1 MEFRLL
7 TLKHL
12 QKWMD
17 RAFDFALG
25 LGALNRDQR
34 PKNIVLS
41 GMVGAGMVGMV
52 PEHCRDLSA
61 LQSCST
67 PVP

>member
-52 PEHCRDLSA
+52 PEHCRE
-61 LQSCST
+61 
-67 PVP
+67 